1 MKSRTKYVI
10 LGLLSEGPLSGYDL
24 KQIIDMRFRFFW
36 SESYGQIYPQIKRM
50 LECGEIEKES
60 TPKDSRN
67 KQLYRITV
75 KGLKSMSS
83 WMAMPIEKET
93 VRLEILLKVY
103 FSNFMDDNML
113 INYIRTFQK
122 QHKEELDIIKG
133 FQKELQSIPN
143 PHNNHQNILNV
154 IDFGIRTNQAY
165 LDWSNNML
173 HKLEVK
179 Q

>member
-1 MKSRTKYVI
+1 MKSKTKYVI
-10 LGLLSEGPLSGYDL
+10 LGLLSECPMSGYDL
-24 KQIIDMRFRFFW
+24 KRIIDMRFRFFW
-36 SESYGQIYPQIKRM
+36 SESYGQIYPQIKKM
-50 LECGEIEKES
+50 LESKEIEKES
-60 TPKDSRN
+60 TPKDSRR
-67 KQLYRITV
+67 KQLYRITD
-75 KGLKSMSS
+75 KGLKSLLL
-83 WMAMPIEKET
+83 WMDMPIEKET

-103 FSNFMDDNML
+103 FANFMDDNML
-113 INYIRTFQK
+113 FNYIQIFRK